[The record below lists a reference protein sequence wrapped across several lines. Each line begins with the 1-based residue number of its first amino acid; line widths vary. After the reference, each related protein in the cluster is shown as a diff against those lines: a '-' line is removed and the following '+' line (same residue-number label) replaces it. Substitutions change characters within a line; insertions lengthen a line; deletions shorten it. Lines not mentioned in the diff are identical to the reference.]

1 MAQIENRM
9 VVDSEWEEVE
19 FLQMRRPDRPS
30 KRLKKVMDEM
40 EFGVENKEKEG
51 GFWDEFV

>member
-19 FLQMRRPDRPS
+19 FLQMRKPDKPS
-30 KRLKKVMDEM
+30 QRLKRIMDEI
-40 EFGVENKEKEG
+40 EFGGMDNNDKEYRK
-51 GFWDEFV
+51 